1 MKFKGFWYDG
11 LMIFLAAAIAAV
23 FIVMTAL
30 VEPRLAVAECIAF
43 VLVCVIG
50 VYRALSAKNRYRRF
64 LIKTSK
70 KLDLSRLYGAGGMP
84 SSHSSLVSTL
94 VVMALRTE
102 GIGSTAFAISFAL
115 AIIVMY
121 DATGVRRQAGEHAKR
136 INILIEEWMTRN
148 NMKIDNNL
156 KELLGHT
163 PFEVIMGAILGII
176 IGIIYPI

>member
-1 MKFKGFWYDG
+1 MNYIAAFFSNSIVSAILISW
-11 LMIFLAAAIAAV
+11 LAAQ
-23 FIVMTAL
+23 
-30 VEPRLAVAECIAF
+30 
-43 VLVCVIG
+43 
-50 VYRALSAKNRYRRF
+50 
-64 LIKTSK
+64 LIKVAIVLITSK

-102 GIGSTAFAISFAL
+102 GIGSTAFAISFAF

-136 INILIEEWMTRN
+136 INILIEEWMSRN